1 MAIPTFVIVGAGMAG
16 ARAAATLREDGFD
29 GRVVLLGDDPA
40 PPYDRVPLSKQRLR
54 GEPGGHTLFVHD
66 DRYYA
71 DRNIELRLETRVDA
85 LDVKQREVVTA
96 SGEHFRY
103 DALLLAQ
110 GSAARRLRIPG
121 ADLDGVH
128 YLRTLA
134 DCDRLRTA
142 IAAANRVAVIGAGWV
157 GCEVAASARELGA
170 HVVVVDVEE
179 LPLQRSLGAQMGRFY
194 RDLHAD
200 HGVEMHLGI
209 GVERLRGGTAVN
221 EVVLANGHRF
231 AADVVVAGVGAHP
244 RDELAAAAGI
254 RVDDGVVT
262 DQTLATSVAGV
273 FAAGDIANS
282 WRPSLGRR
290 LRLEHWS
297 AALRQ
302 GPVAA
307 RNMLGRSLTYDPVPF
322 FFSDQ
327 YDVWME
333 YSGSAIHSDELV
345 VRGDVGRRE
354 FIAFWLRQGKV
365 VAGMNVNIRG
375 VVDTIAALIEAGS
388 PIDPT
393 ALADPAIDLP
403 SLVPASA

>member
-1 MAIPTFVIVGAGMAG
+1 MTTPTFLIVGAGMAG
-16 ARAAATLREDGFD
+16 ARAAVTLRDEGFE
-29 GRVVLLGDDPA
+29 GRVVLIGDEPA

-54 GEPGGHTLFVHD
+54 GEPGGHALFVHD
-66 DRYYA
+66 SGYYA
-71 DRNIELRLETRVDA
+71 ERDIELRLETAVTE
-85 LDVKQREVVTA
+85 LEVKQREAVTT
-96 SGEHFRY
+96 SGERIAY
-103 DALLLAQ
+103 DALLLAP
-110 GSAARRLRIPG
+110 GSAARRVRIPG
-121 ADLDGVH
+121 ADLGGVH

-142 IAAANRVAVIGAGWV
+142 IAAANRVAVIGAGWI
-157 GCEVAASARELGA
+157 GCEVAASAREMGA
-170 HVVVVDVEE
+170 HVVMVDVGE
-179 LPLQRSLGAQMGRFY
+179 LPLRRSLGAQMGRFY

-209 GVERLRGGTAVN
+209 GVERLRGSAAVE
-221 EVVLANGHRF
+221 EVGLPNGRSL
-231 AADVVVAGVGAHP
+231 AADGGVVGVGARP
-244 RDELAAAAGI
+244 RAELAAAAGI
-254 RVDDGVVT
+254 AVDNGIVT
-262 DQTLATSVAGV
+262 DETLATSVAGV
-273 FAAGDIANS
+273 FAAGDVANS

-307 RNMLGRSLTYDPVPF
+307 RNMLGRSLPYDPAPF

-333 YSGSAIHSDELV
+333 YSGNAADSDELV
-345 VRGDVGRRE
+345 VRGDVARRE
-354 FIAFWLRQGKV
+354 FIAFWLRQGQV

-375 VVDTIAALIEAGS
+375 VVETIVAMIEAGR
-388 PIDPT
+388 PVDTT
-393 ALADPAIDLP
+393 ALADPAIDLT

>member
-1 MAIPTFVIVGAGMAG
+1 
-16 ARAAATLREDGFD
+16 
-29 GRVVLLGDDPA
+29 
-40 PPYDRVPLSKQRLR
+40 
-54 GEPGGHTLFVHD
+54 
-66 DRYYA
+66 
-71 DRNIELRLETRVDA
+71 
-85 LDVKQREVVTA
+85 
-96 SGEHFRY
+96 
-103 DALLLAQ
+103 
-110 GSAARRLRIPG
+110 
-121 ADLDGVH
+121 
-128 YLRTLA
+128 
-134 DCDRLRTA
+134 
-142 IAAANRVAVIGAGWV
+142 
-157 GCEVAASARELGA
+157 
-170 HVVVVDVEE
+170 
-179 LPLQRSLGAQMGRFY
+179 MGRIY